1 MDFCFMLLYKYFFFV
16 RLHFKKKKKKKKF
29 KIYMDVKNLKTTSK
43 TCKTEV

>member
-16 RLHFKKKKKKKKF
+16 RLHLKKKKKKF

-43 TCKTEV
+43 TCKTEA

>member
-16 RLHFKKKKKKKKF
+16 RLHFKKKKKKKF

-43 TCKTEV
+43 TCKTEA